1 MELTEYIK
9 TVEEK
14 EIFTLE
20 KQLVES
26 RDRLSFLVDYASFS
40 PAEMRLNSSS
50 FQWHE
55 RMPEIF
61 AEHKQIVEEKTGQYQ
76 DGLKV
81 GSIFSGMLQQLF
93 AMILLVSCCNINEY
107 ICDILVLLLALL
119 PKNIKYRACT
129 ELFPLHLRNYTCAIQ
144 VFYPTSILKC
154 IVKRSDVD
162 VH

>member
-1 MELTEYIK
+1 MCDQYEAIAEKALTTPANTEQLMELTEYIK
-9 TVEEK
+9 TVEKK
-14 EIFTLE
+14 EMLTLE

-61 AEHKQIVEEKTGQYQ
+61 MEHRQIVDEKTSQYQ

-81 GSIFSGMLQQLF
+81 
-93 AMILLVSCCNINEY
+93 ILIS
-107 ICDILVLLLALL
+107 
-119 PKNIKYRACT
+119 
-129 ELFPLHLRNYTCAIQ
+129 TC
-144 VFYPTSILKC
+144 
-154 IVKRSDVD
+154 
-162 VH
+162 